1 MFDPKK
7 LMDTA
12 IDQVQ
17 KSGSGRDSYRSN
29 GGEIDDI
36 LYKMSRDLEEV
47 RMKNRELTERLNDLD
62 MQFNRL
68 KSLLSRSDRRY

>member
-17 KSGSGRDSYRSN
+17 KSGSSRGSR
-29 GGEIDDI
+29 GEVDDI
-36 LYKMSRDLEEV
+36 LYKMTRDLEEV

-62 MQFNRL
+62 MQFNHL
-68 KSLLSRSDRRY
+68 KNLLNRNDRRY

>member
-17 KSGSGRDSYRSN
+17 KSGSSRGSR
-29 GGEIDDI
+29 GEVDDI

-62 MQFNRL
+62 MQINHLKNLLNRN
-68 KSLLSRSDRRY
+68 DRRY

>member
-17 KSGSGRDSYRSN
+17 KSGSGRDSYRSS
-29 GGEIDDI
+29 GEVDDI

-68 KSLLSRSDRRY
+68 KSLLSRGDRRY

>member
-7 LMDTA
+7 LVDTA

-17 KSGSGRDSYRSN
+17 KSGRSSQGS
-29 GGEIDDI
+29 GGEVDDI
-36 LYKMSRDLEEV
+36 LYKMSRDLEEL

-68 KSLLSRSDRRY
+68 KNLLSRSDRR

>member
-17 KSGSGRDSYRSN
+17 KSSNGRDSYRTS
-29 GGEIDDI
+29 GEIDDI

-68 KSLLSRSDRRY
+68 KSLLNRSDRRY

>member
-17 KSGSGRDSYRSN
+17 KSGSSRGSR
-29 GGEIDDI
+29 GEVDDI

-62 MQFNRL
+62 MQFNHL
-68 KSLLSRSDRRY
+68 KNLLNRNDRRY

>member
-17 KSGSGRDSYRSN
+17 KSGSSHGSR
-29 GGEIDDI
+29 GEVDDI

-62 MQFNRL
+62 MQFNHL
-68 KSLLSRSDRRY
+68 KNLLNRNDRRY

>member
-17 KSGSGRDSYRSN
+17 KSSSGRDSYRN

-36 LYKMSRDLEEV
+36 LYKMTRDLEEV

-68 KSLLSRSDRRY
+68 KSLLSRNDRRY

>member
-17 KSGSGRDSYRSN
+17 KSGNSRGSR
-29 GGEIDDI
+29 GEVDDI

-68 KSLLSRSDRRY
+68 KSLLSRSERRY

>member
-17 KSGSGRDSYRSN
+17 KSGSSRGSSR
-29 GGEIDDI
+29 GEVDDI

-68 KSLLSRSDRRY
+68 KSLLSQSERRY

>member
-17 KSGSGRDSYRSN
+17 KSGSSRGSSR
-29 GGEIDDI
+29 GEVDDI

-62 MQFNRL
+62 MQFNHL
-68 KSLLSRSDRRY
+68 KNLLNRNDRRY

>member
-1 MFDPKK
+1 VNKKMFDPKK

-17 KSGSGRDSYRSN
+17 KSGSSRGSR
-29 GGEIDDI
+29 GEVDDI

-62 MQFNRL
+62 MQFNHL
-68 KSLLSRSDRRY
+68 KNLLNRNDRRY